1 MVKETILNTI
11 KKYNLIEPNDTIIVA
26 VSGGP
31 DSMCLLDNL
40 IELEQELQIKKIV
53 VAHLNH
59 MIREEAKSETVYVQ
73 EYCKNKEIDC
83 YVKFV
88 DILKK
93 STELKIGTEEC
104 GRRERYAFFDEIS
117 EKVGANKIAIAHNL
131 NDNAETVL
139 MHLLRGSGISG
150 LGGIKPYRE
159 GKFIRPLIKCDRADI
174 ENYCEEKN
182 LQPKFDKTNKDNTY
196 TRNRIRNELIPYIQK
211 KFNPNIIETLDRL
224 SELVL
229 DEEDY
234 MQNAT
239 EKAFTEILIEQ
250 ENTKI
255 VLNLKK
261 FNQQEHVIKTRII
274 MQTTKILYGTSNGIE
289 KKHNYCNVG
298 YVIMYDYWGNGY
310 ASEALKAVSNYLLN
324 SGYYL
329 VECSCNELNVQS
341 SKVMLK
347 AGFKKDGY
355 IANRRLNKDGSYSGV
370 EYYSKTK

>member
-139 MHLLRGSGISG
+139 MHILRGSGISG

-234 MQNAT
+234 MQNVT
-239 EKAFTEILIEQ
+239 EEAFTEILIEQ

-255 VLNLKK
+255 VLGLKE
-261 FNQQEHVIKTRII
+261 FNKLEYVIKTRII
-274 MQTTKILYGTSNGIE
+274 MQTTKILFGTSNGIE
-289 KKHNYCNVG
+289 KKHVEDIIKLC
-298 YVIMYDYWGNGY
+298 GNNIGNKFLMSNKY
-310 ASEALKAVSNYLLN
+310 YKISVKGGKVSFEKL
-324 SGYYL
+324 
-329 VECSCNELNVQS
+329 
-341 SKVMLK
+341 
-347 AGFKKDGY
+347 
-355 IANRRLNKDGSYSGV
+355 SY
-370 EYYSKTK
+370 

>member
-1 MVKETILNTI
+1 M
-11 KKYNLIEPNDTIIVA
+11 
-26 VSGGP
+26 
-31 DSMCLLDNL
+31 
-40 IELEQELQIKKIV
+40 
-53 VAHLNH
+53 
-59 MIREEAKSETVYVQ
+59 
-73 EYCKNKEIDC
+73 
-83 YVKFV
+83 KFI

-211 KFNPNIIETLDRL
+211 EFNPNIIETLDRL
-224 SELVL
+224 SKLVL

-261 FNQQEHVIKTRII
+261 FNLLEHVIKTRII
-274 MQTTKILYGTSNGIE
+274 MQTTKILFGTSNGIE
-289 KKHNYCNVG
+289 KKHVEDIIKLC
-298 YVIMYDYWGNGY
+298 GNNIGNKFLMPNKY
-310 ASEALKAVSNYLLN
+310 YKISVKCGKVSFEKL
-324 SGYYL
+324 
-329 VECSCNELNVQS
+329 
-341 SKVMLK
+341 
-347 AGFKKDGY
+347 
-355 IANRRLNKDGSYSGV
+355 SY
-370 EYYSKTK
+370 

>member
-40 IELEQELQIKKIV
+40 IELKQELQIKKIV

-261 FNQQEHVIKTRII
+261 FNQLEHVIKTRII
-274 MQTTKILYGTSNGIE
+274 MQTTKILFGTSNGIE
-289 KKHNYCNVG
+289 KKHVEDIIKLC
-298 YVIMYDYWGNGY
+298 GNNIGNKFLMPNKY
-310 ASEALKAVSNYLLN
+310 YKISVKGVKVSFEKL
-324 SGYYL
+324 
-329 VECSCNELNVQS
+329 
-341 SKVMLK
+341 
-347 AGFKKDGY
+347 
-355 IANRRLNKDGSYSGV
+355 SY
-370 EYYSKTK
+370 

>member
-1 MVKETILNTI
+1 MVRETIINTT
-11 KKYNLIEPNDTIIVA
+11 KKYNLIEPDDTIIAA

-40 IELEQELQIKKIV
+40 VELKQKLQIKKIV

-59 MIREEAKSETVYVQ
+59 MIRGEAKSETEYVQ
-73 EYCKNKEIDC
+73 EYCKNKGIEC

-93 STELKIGTEEC
+93 SAELKIGTEEC
-104 GRRERYAFFDEIS
+104 GRKERYAFFDEIS
-117 EKVGANKIAIAHNL
+117 EKVGANKIAIAHNR

-159 GKFIRPLIKCDRADI
+159 GKFIRPLIKCDRVDI

-211 KFNPNIIETLDRL
+211 EFNPNIIETLDRL

-229 DEEDY
+229 DEEEY

-239 EKAFTEILIEQ
+239 EKAFSEILIER

-261 FNQQEHVIKTRII
+261 FNQLEHVIKTRII
-274 MQTTKILYGTSNGIE
+274 MQITKKLFGTSNGIE
-289 KKHNYCNVG
+289 KKHVEDIIKLCGNNIGNKFLMPNKNYKVFVKG
-298 YVIMYDYWGNGY
+298 G
-310 ASEALKAVSNYLLN
+310 KVSFE
-324 SGYYL
+324 S
-329 VECSCNELNVQS
+329 
-341 SKVMLK
+341 
-347 AGFKKDGY
+347 F
-355 IANRRLNKDGSYSGV
+355 RRTYENL
-370 EYYSKTK
+370 TIL